1 MKKLVLVEDNPDNRD
16 LVCAFLEGDYE
27 ITSFPS
33 GQEALEH
40 FADTQ
45 VEIPDVLLLDIALPG
60 IDGVELL
67 RRVRVI
73 EHLGRIPAIAL
84 TAHAMKGDEQR
95 FMAAGFDGYV
105 PKPIVDDTALV
116 EAIESVS
123 A

>member
-16 LVCAFLEGDYE
+16 LVCAFLDYEYE
-27 ITSFPS
+27 ITSFES
-33 GQEALEH
+33 GQEAIDY
-40 FADTQ
+40 FSQAD
-45 VEIPDVLLLDIALPG
+45 VEIPSALLLDIALPG

-67 RRVRVI
+67 RRLRAM

-105 PKPIVDDTALV
+105 PKPIVDDEALID
-116 EAIESVS
+116 AIESVS
-123 A
+123 S